1 MLGVHSAVSTGSVD
15 TVCWADKTY
24 DKGRTSE
31 IKLSTIQQTT
41 AKEKTVYLNWIVCRG
56 KKGLLG
62 EQELLVVSNLMM
74 DFRKPKGFLLAGLKT
89 FHIQLA
95 CDLCT
100 YNLLWHSMCSVTT
113 KLDSVFWMLK
123 TKHKTQEEWV
133 KGICWAE
140 KQ

>member
-1 MLGVHSAVSTGSVD
+1 MLGVHSAVSTGGVD

-41 AKEKTVYLNWIVCRG
+41 AKEKAVYLNWIVCRG

-74 DFRKPKGFLLAGLKT
+74 KT
-89 FHIQLA
+89 EGSENQRVFTSSFNNLSYTVSMWSLHIQPA
-95 CDLCT
+95 VTFNVFC
-100 YNLLWHSMCSVTT
+100 NNKARFSV
-113 KLDSVFWMLK
+113 LN
-123 TKHKTQEEWV
+123 
-133 KGICWAE
+133 AE
-140 KQ
+140 N